1 MSAVIELGGVDKTLG
16 QRAVLRQLSLQVPAG
31 SVFAFLG
38 NNGAGKSTTIRI
50 LTGLLDADRGTVR
63 VLGHALAAA
72 RMTVLREV
80 GCLVDAPALYANL
93 TATEF
98 LEIGRRIKGLPRSE
112 SARVL
117 EVAGLRASA
126 AERIAG
132 FSLGQRQ
139 RLALAHAM
147 LGKPRLLI
155 LDEPGNGLDPQG
167 MRDIRAL
174 LASLPAQTGCTVFMS
189 SHQLDEVEK
198 IATHVAVLHGGRV
211 LCQQAVPQLVRSHSG
226 ILALEVDDSG
236 RAQAVLARH
245 GYPARCTGAGHL
257 EVSLAGASDSA
268 PLHAALVGA
277 GIALYQSVFR
287 KPTLEQWFIDLI
299 RHEEAQDACDPVQA

>member
-1 MSAVIELGGVDKTLG
+1 MS
-16 QRAVLRQLSLQVPAG
+16 VLARRFYHCICPSFPRCSTCYFYQYFRSSNKVNFAWPNLSK
-31 SVFAFLG
+31 SNFL
-38 NNGAGKSTTIRI
+38 
-50 LTGLLDADRGTVR
+50 
-63 VLGHALAAA
+63 
-72 RMTVLREV
+72 M
-80 GCLVDAPALYANL
+80 
-93 TATEF
+93 
-98 LEIGRRIKGLPRSE
+98 
-112 SARVL
+112 
-117 EVAGLRASA
+117 
-126 AERIAG
+126 
-132 FSLGQRQ
+132 
-139 RLALAHAM
+139 LALAHAM

-174 LASLPAQTGCTVFMS
+174 LASLPAQTRCTVFMS

-198 IATHVAVLHGGRV
+198 IATHVAVLHDGRV

-226 ILALEVDDSG
+226 ILTLEVDDSG

-257 EVSLAGASDSA
+257 EVSLAGAYDSA

-299 RHEEAQDACDPVQA
+299 HHEEARDACDAVQA